1 MKIVITNTAVL
12 NTGDAAILFA
22 TMEILR
28 QAFEEPLE
36 IIVYDQQAEAA
47 GRYYP
52 DLRFQPV
59 LYDQLSQEL
68 GESNR
73 KLHAARLLAAALLWR
88 TPLRAV
94 GRWLVPGAMHR
105 SLDDFA
111 GADIIVS
118 AGGTYLVPHYRI
130 FPKLLDLLVARAVR
144 RPLVLFT
151 QSLGPFAGP
160 RRGLLHFVLRSAQAI
175 LVRDARSYRHLLD
188 YGIRSDRI
196 AECADAAFALAKPEV
211 AKPNSAR
218 GNHIVDGRKHRIAIS
233 VRDWPHIGTDASEG
247 MAHYLNAVAETV
259 RWLIERGDVEVTFLS
274 TCQGVTEYWTD
285 DSSVAESVVTQL
297 PQHIGQKIRIDR
309 DFHDPKALIE
319 KLTTFDLVIATRMH
333 VAILALGAGIPVLPI
348 AYEFKTVEL
357 FKRLGLGDLVH
368 DIEAVT
374 GKGLCAAIENLL
386 RDRMGMRA
394 RLTPYVERER
404 KSAFRAGEY
413 VRDAVG
419 LAS

>member
-1 MKIVITNTAVL
+1 M
-12 NTGDAAILFA
+12 
-22 TMEILR
+22 
-28 QAFEEPLE
+28 
-36 IIVYDQQAEAA
+36 
-47 GRYYP
+47 
-52 DLRFQPV
+52 
-59 LYDQLSQEL
+59 
-68 GESNR
+68 
-73 KLHAARLLAAALLWR
+73 
-88 TPLRAV
+88 
-94 GRWLVPGAMHR
+94 
-105 SLDDFA
+105 
-111 GADIIVS
+111 IVS

-151 QSLGPFAGP
+151 QSLGPFTGP

-196 AECADAAFALAKPEV
+196 AECADAAFALAKPEA

-218 GNHIVDGRKHRIAIS
+218 GSPMVDGRKHRIAIS

-247 MAHYLNAVAETV
+247 MAHYLSAVAGTV

-285 DSSVAESVVTQL
+285 DSSVAESVVAQL
-297 PQHIGQKIRIDR
+297 PLHIGQKIRIDR

-333 VAILALGAGIPVLPI
+333 VAILALGAGVPVLPI

-368 DIEAVT
+368 DIETVT
-374 GKGLCAAIENLL
+374 GEGLCAAIDNFFK
-386 RDRMGMRA
+386 DRLDLRA
-394 RLTPYVERER
+394 RLTPSVERER
-404 KSAFRAGEY
+404 HSAFSAGRY
-413 VRDAVG
+413 IRDAME